1 MIDDIL
7 HRHFTRI
14 SRMYRKVRTTD
25 RPPIDFISRKLDELK
40 EIKAV
45 DLGCGTGRY
54 DRELFKK
61 LGRRL
66 FLFCIDENKDMLLQL
81 MEYFSLCNIN
91 QYTPIRSLGRDI
103 PLSTNTINCVFSFNA
118 VQHFNLTMVIKESA
132 RVLRKNG
139 YLFIYTRLRSQNR
152 RNIWGMYCPKFY
164 EKEKRLYEIED
175 IEAEISKIT
184 ALELESVKYFKF
196 RRLYSLDFL
205 VKQARNRHYS
215 TFCLYSEKEL
225 EDALCIFEENISCKF
240 SNTEEVTWIDEYT
253 MFIIRKN

>member
-1 MIDDIL
+1 MIDKTL

-14 SRMYRKVRTTD
+14 SHLYRRVRTTD
-25 RPPIDFISRKLDELK
+25 KPPIDFISKKLNKLN

-54 DRELFKK
+54 DRELFQR
-61 LGRRL
+61 LGKRL

-81 MEYFSLCNIN
+81 RVYFSMCNIN
-91 QYTPIRSLGRDI
+91 QFTTIRSLGRDI
-103 PLSTNTINCVFSFNA
+103 PLSTDTINCVFSFNA
-118 VQHFNLTMVIKESA
+118 VQHFNLAMVMKESA

-175 IEAEISKIT
+175 IESEISKIT
-184 ALELESVKYFKF
+184 ALEFESVKYFKF
-196 RRLYSLDFL
+196 RRLCSLDFL
-205 VKQARNRHYS
+205 VKQAENKHYS
-215 TFCLYSEKEL
+215 TFCLYTKKEL
-225 EDALCIFEENISCKF
+225 EDALPIFEENIRCKF
-240 SNTEEVTWIDEYT
+240 PNTEKVTWIDEYT
-253 MFIIRKN
+253 MFIIKKN